1 MSYKEDEESIENY
14 LGGHP
19 HQANLM
25 LDPESRTWRLEIEGP
40 ASFLLHFMLDIG
52 ENGLTKKLWDEA
64 KFDRLITYDL
74 GELNE

>member
-1 MSYKEDEESIENY
+1 MGYEEDEEFIEDY
-14 LGGHP
+14 LSERP
-19 HQANLM
+19 PQANLM
-25 LDPESRTWRLEIEGP
+25 LDPESRIWRLEIEGS
-40 ASFLLHFMLDIG
+40 ASFLLHFMLDVS

>member
-1 MSYKEDEESIENY
+1 MGYEEDEQSIEEY
-14 LGGHP
+14 LDGQYP
-19 HQANLM
+19 TANLM